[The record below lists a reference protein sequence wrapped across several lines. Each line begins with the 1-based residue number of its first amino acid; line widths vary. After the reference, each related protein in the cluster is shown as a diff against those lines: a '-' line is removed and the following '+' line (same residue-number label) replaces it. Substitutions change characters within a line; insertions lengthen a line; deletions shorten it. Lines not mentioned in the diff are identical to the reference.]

1 MISRCLLAL
10 IVFLIGFL
18 ACFLY
23 LELPS
28 LTEPSVTGFFSY
40 PVDKCSPGNWISE
53 KDIHVYPDQIVINLN
68 GSALSTFVD
77 TKSMDPVLDSGCT
90 AIHTRPDKSRIQPGD
105 IISFEGQNG
114 TVVHRISR
122 ITQNST
128 GTYYFTKGDNALL
141 EDPEPLA
148 FEQIESVIVGILY

>member
-1 MISRCLLAL
+1 MISRFLLAF

-40 PVDKCSPGNWISE
+40 PVDKCSPGNWIPE
-53 KDIHVYPDQIVINLN
+53 KDVHLYSDRIVIDLN
-68 GSALSTFVD
+68 GSRLSTFVD
-77 TKSMDPVLDSGCT
+77 TNSMDPVLDSGCT
-90 AIHTRPDKSRIQPGD
+90 AIHSEPDESRLQAGD
-105 IISFEGQNG
+105 IISFEGRNG

-122 ITQNST
+122 IVRNST
-128 GTYYFTKGDNALL
+128 GTHYFTKGDNSLL
-141 EDPEPLA
+141 EDPEPLT
-148 FEQIESVIVGILY
+148 FGQIESVIVGILY